1 MSFIAELR
9 RRKVVRVA
17 AAYVVVGWLLT
28 EVLTTV
34 LPTVGAPEWLPRAV
48 VLVFALG
55 FVPAVVLAWFFQLTP
70 EGIKRET
77 TALGPPPVRQR
88 LTDYLM
94 VGGVIVLVLSASFFA
109 ARHGGNAGGTAG
121 APDQVDAASLAVL
134 PFDNLSPDPDNAYF
148 SDGLAETLLH
158 MLAQIPDLKVA
169 AKTSSFA
176 FKGQNR
182 TIREIA
188 SALGVA
194 HVLEGSV
201 QRTGDQVRITA
212 QLIRASDGFHVWS
225 ESYDRT
231 LDDIFGIQDEIARK
245 VGSAL
250 TKSLLGPATAS
261 LSVVQT
267 HNPDAY
273 DLYLQAR
280 EQLATYSYG
289 GLSAAEDLLK
299 GALLIDPGF
308 VEAKIELASGYLRQV
323 ETGLMAPAEAY
334 AEVRAI
340 TSQVLQTRPDDA
352 VAQALFTYVD
362 AIGGLTRGEPTD
374 LQGLVAE
381 LEGLAARA
389 PEALEPTFLLV
400 RTFGILEQDDKA
412 AAVLERTLQKDP
424 FNPRILYEL
433 GTVYV
438 RLDRFEEA
446 QDVLQQSL
454 DIEPAQ
460 PNAHVH
466 LAVIAAGYG
475 DGIGFVRH
483 VLDAI
488 EVDPRDQELPGM
500 LAEFLYDLELVEEG
514 DDLRDRVVAIA
525 PTSEIAYRTELL
537 RAIVADD
544 PEAGE
549 ESARRALTD
558 DVGPRHFAF
567 AGAVQYLLR
576 NAIEQGRIEDE
587 LEWIE
592 ARQPGIFAIGADEV
606 PAKLRLA
613 QRVAF
618 DAWYVSLPQ
627 SELLRRLDVFLEF
640 RLTRGYS
647 RQEQP
652 LAEVDMLALRGEVAA
667 AVELALSDVFSRS
680 VAANLG
686 WERTLAQAQYEEIVA
701 DPRIEVAITKWRAE
715 EVALRKAV
723 ATYLADVRVQG

>member
-17 AAYVVVGWLLT
+17 AGYVVVGWLLT

-34 LPTVGAPEWLPRAV
+34 LPTVGASEWLARAV

-77 TALGPPPVRQR
+77 TAPGPAPARQR
-88 LTDYLM
+88 PTDYLT
-94 VGGVIVLVLSASFFA
+94 VGGVIILVLAAGFFA
-109 ARHGGNAGGTAG
+109 ARHGGDAGGPAG
-121 APDQVDAASLAVL
+121 APGPVDAASLAVL
-134 PFDNLSPDPDNAYF
+134 PFDNMSPDPDNVYF

-158 MLAQIPDLKVA
+158 MLAQVPDLKVA

-188 SALGVA
+188 TALGVA

-201 QRTGDQVRITA
+201 QRAGDQVRITA

-225 ESYDRT
+225 EKYERT
-231 LDDIFGIQDEIARK
+231 LDNIFEVQDEIALK

-267 HNPDAY
+267 QSPDAY

-280 EQLATYSYG
+280 EHLDTYSYG
-289 GLSAAEDLLK
+289 GLAAAEDLLK

-308 VEAKIELASGYLRQV
+308 VEAKIELASAYLHQV
-323 ETGLMAPAEAY
+323 ETGLTAPADAY

-340 TSQVLQTRPDDA
+340 TSQVLETRPDDP
-352 VAQALFTYVD
+352 VARALFTYAD
-362 AIGGLTRGEPTD
+362 AIGALTRGEPTD

-381 LEGLAARA
+381 LEELAARA
-389 PEALEPTFLLV
+389 PKALEPAFLLV
-400 RTFGILEQDDKA
+400 RTYGVLEQDDKA
-412 AAVLERTLQKDP
+412 AAVLERMLQKDP

-438 RLDRFEEA
+438 NLDRFEEA
-446 QDVLQQSL
+446 QEVLQQSL

-460 PNAHVH
+460 PNAYVH
-466 LAVIAAGYG
+466 LAVIAAASG
-475 DGIGFVRH
+475 DGVAFVRH

-500 LAEFLYDLELVEEG
+500 LAEFLYGLELVEEG
-514 DDLRDRVVAIA
+514 DDFRDRVVAIT

-537 RAIVADD
+537 RAIAADEPVA
-544 PEAGE
+544 AE

-558 DVGPRHFAF
+558 DIGPRHFAF
-567 AGAVQYLLR
+567 PGAVQYLLR

-592 ARQPGIFAIGADEV
+592 AQQPGIFAIGAAEV
-606 PAKLRLA
+606 PAKFRLA

-627 SELLRRLDVFLEF
+627 SELLRRLDAFLEF
-640 RLTRGYS
+640 RRTRGYS
-647 RQEQP
+647 VHEQP
-652 LAEVDMLALRGEVAA
+652 LAEVDRLALRGDVAA
-667 AVELALSDVFSRS
+667 AIELALSDVFTRS
-680 VAANLG
+680 VAASLG
-686 WERTLAQAQYEEIVA
+686 WERTLAQAQYDAIVA
-701 DPRIEVAITKWRAE
+701 DPRIEAAMAEWRAE
-715 EVALRKAV
+715 EDALRNAV
-723 ATYLADVRVQG
+723 AAYLADIRVQG